1 LSHPFTTFHPVTPC
15 SHATALGELKDSL
28 RAIRRVVGSVDPTE
42 ISGEQA
48 RELVEVLTEAER
60 VVASGVARL
69 TPRVIE
75 TGAYAKSGH
84 ASGPDWLAAASGSSS
99 GSARSRLAAAER
111 AAVEPEL
118 AGPLR
123 EGRLS
128 TPELKVLSQA
138 AIAAPDSLPELV
150 GLAVGES
157 SLKELSDAAARAKC
171 AARSKE
177 SARLRRARV
186 HASRHFTWHQ
196 DEHGGI
202 RGEFLCD
209 EVAWARVV
217 PGLEA
222 QAKDRWRAA
231 GSDDGESLAAH
242 RLDALIE
249 ILEGGGA
256 GGEAGVHALVVV
268 DAAALQRGR
277 LNPGETCEIEGIGP
291 VSLDALTE
299 LLGDATAQFVIKSGR
314 DVSTVTSSTRA
325 IPKRTS
331 AALVVR
337 DRTCVVPGCGKR
349 LSLETDHSDVDYAD
363 GGPTSLA
370 NLARLCPGHHDM
382 KTNGG
387 WKIVRAHGRW
397 KWVPP
402 ARPPTAGRIARTRRL
417 AATRAKAFKPIR
429 S

>member
-1 LSHPFTTFHPVTPC
+1 MTRC
-15 SHATALGELKDSL
+15 SHADGLNDLKEAL
-28 RAIRRVVGSVDPTE
+28 RAIRRVVGSVEPAA

-48 RELVEVLTEAER
+48 REFVEVLAEAER

-75 TGAYAKSGH
+75 TGAYAKTGH

-99 GSARSRLAAAER
+99 GAARSRLAAAER

-118 AGPLR
+118 AEPLR

-128 TPELKVLSQA
+128 TPELKVLSEA
-138 AIAAPDSLPELV
+138 AVAAPDSLPELV
-150 GLAVGES
+150 ELAVGES
-157 SLKELSDAAARAKC
+157 SHKELSDAAARAKC
-171 AARSKE
+171 AARSNE

-186 HASRHFTWHQ
+186 HASRHLNWHQ

-209 EVAWARVV
+209 EVAWARVA

-222 QAKDRWRAA
+222 RAKAIWHASGA
-231 GSDDGESLAAH
+231 DDGESLAAH
-242 RLDALIE
+242 RLDAF
-249 ILEGGGA
+249 LELMSGAKGAWGGTGDA
-256 GGEAGVHALVVV
+256 HALVLV
-268 DAAALQRGR
+268 DAAALRRGR
-277 LNPGETCEIEGIGP
+277 LAPDDTCEIEGIGP
-291 VSLDALTE
+291 VSLEAVTE
-299 LLGDATAQFVIKSGR
+299 LLGEATAQFVIKSGR

-325 IPKRTS
+325 IPKQV
-331 AALVVR
+331 AGALVVR

-349 LSLETDHSDVDYAD
+349 FSLETDHSDVDYAD
-363 GGPTSLA
+363 GGATALA
-370 NLARLCPGHHDM
+370 NLVRLCPAHHDM

-387 WKIVRAHGRW
+387 WKIVGGPGRW

-402 ARPPTAGRIARTRRL
+402 AKPPTAGRIARRRRL
-417 AATRAKAFKPIR
+417 TAARAKGSRPLR

>member
-1 LSHPFTTFHPVTPC
+1 VASRPLDIDELIDTL
-15 SHATALGELKDSL
+15 AGALHC
-28 RAIRRVVGSVDPTE
+28 IRRVVSSVKPGA
-42 ISGEQA
+42 ISGEEA
-48 RELVEVLTEAER
+48 REFVDLLAETER

-75 TGAYAKSGH
+75 TGAYAKAGH
-84 ASGPDWLAAASGSSS
+84 ASGPDWLAAVSGSSA
-99 GSARSRLAAAER
+99 GVARSRLAAAER
-111 AAVEPEL
+111 AAIEPEL
-118 AGPLR
+118 AEPLR

-128 TPELKVLSQA
+128 TPELKVLSEA
-138 AIAAPDSLPELV
+138 AAAAPGSLAELV
-150 GLAVGES
+150 ELAVGES
-157 SLKELSDAAARAKC
+157 SHKELSDAAARAKC
-171 AARSKE
+171 AARSAE

-186 HASRHFTWHQ
+186 HASRHFNWHQ

-209 EVAWARVV
+209 EVAWARVA

-222 QAKDRWRAA
+222 KAKEHWRAA

-242 RLDALIE
+242 RLDAFMEL
-249 ILEGGGA
+249 LAGTGAATEGGT
-256 GGEAGVHALVVV
+256 HALVLV
-268 DAAALQRGR
+268 DAAALRRGR
-277 LNPGETCEIEGIGP
+277 LAPRDTCEIEGIGP
-291 VSLDALTE
+291 VSLEAVTD

-325 IPKRTS
+325 IPRRTA
-331 AALVVR
+331 AALIVR

-363 GGPTSLA
+363 GGPTSLG
-370 NLARLCPGHHDM
+370 NLVRLCPAHHDM

-387 WKIVRAHGRW
+387 WKIVGGHGRW

-402 ARPPTAGRIARTRRL
+402 EKPPTAGRIARTRRL
-417 AATRAKAFKPIR
+417 AAVRAKAFRPIR